1 VSKSFGDQRP
11 GKPGNF
17 AKFGKSSAQRTD
29 ARTDNARLNHP
40 VQKQSRP
47 VHHRADKAREADDW
61 VYGINAVEGQ
71 LQQKPDAILEVLV
84 EKETN
89 NSRVLTLLHKLEQ
102 LGVPVQR
109 MPSAMMTQKL
119 VSERHQGV
127 AVRCEGV
134 ELLSESDL
142 ARLAKTAGNSA
153 LFLVLDGIQDP
164 HNLGAC
170 IRSAAASGATAVVF
184 PKDKSASVTAVTH
197 RVSAGT
203 TSQIP
208 LVCVTN
214 LARALEMLKEA
225 GVWCY
230 GAAGET
236 KTSLYQ
242 LDAKGAVALVLGSE
256 GEGLRRLTRETCDGL
271 VAIPMAEGVESLN
284 VSVAAGVMLFEVRRQ
299 RLMS

>member
-1 VSKSFGDQRP
+1 MSKGFDRHASGRPDGQRFDNR
-11 GKPGNF
+11 KPAHNK
-17 AKFGKSSAQRTD
+17 A
-29 ARTDNARLNHP
+29 P
-40 VQKQSRP
+40 
-47 VHHRADKAREADDW
+47 HHRADKARDADDW

-71 LQQKPDAILEVLV
+71 LQQKPDSILEVLV

-89 NSRVLTLLHKLEQ
+89 NPRVLGLLQKLEQ
-102 LGVPVQR
+102 LGLPVQR
-109 MPSAMMTQKL
+109 MPNASMTQKL
-119 VSERHQGV
+119 ASERHQGI

-214 LARALEMLKEA
+214 LARALETLKEA

-236 KTSLYQ
+236 TTSLYQ
-242 LDAKGAVALVLGSE
+242 LDGKGAIALVLGSE
-256 GEGLRRLTRETCDGL
+256 GDGLRRLTRETCDGL
-271 VAIPMAEGVESLN
+271 VAIPMADGVESLN

-299 RLMS
+299 RLLMLGT